1 MAGPVANRR
10 DGIDQPASTTPPAL
24 SDQLQALEEWAGV
37 LLHRLEPAART
48 SLARTIAQQLRRG
61 QQQRIREQRN
71 PDSSP
76 YAPRKQC
83 VLRCKKGRI
92 KRKVEMFRKLRTET
106 YLKARGDSDGVGV
119 GFTGRIARIGRVHQ
133 YGLRDR
139 ANRGAKDVR
148 YETRNL
154 LGFTQADLDLI
165 RDSLLKT
172 LTS

>member
-1 MAGPVANRR
+1 M
-10 DGIDQPASTTPPAL
+10 

-37 LLHRLEPAART
+37 LLHRLEPTART
-48 SLARTIAQQLRRG
+48 SLARSIAQQLRRS
-61 QQQRIREQRN
+61 QQLRIREQRN

-76 YAPRKQC
+76 YAPRKQRD
-83 VLRCKKGRI
+83 LRGKKGRI
-92 KRKVEMFRKLRTET
+92 KRRVTMFRKLRTAT
-106 YLKARGDSDGVGV
+106 YLKARGNSDGISV

-148 YETRNL
+148 YEQRSL
-154 LGFTQADLDLI
+154 LGFNQADLDLI
-165 RDSLLKT
+165 RDSLLKN